1 MELYFGSLFA
11 VLTTGLVA
19 AMILFIVLAVKNRE
33 RITKWGRLIGL
44 FVVLGTVVSAF
55 SATRDNF
62 GFEGALFA
70 MDSSFALVFSVI
82 GGAIYLTAFASVF
95 MKNQNYKRRCFYV
108 MAALFLANVAAV
120 EACRIALAG

>member
-1 MELYFGSLFA
+1 MYFGSLFA
-11 VLTTGLVA
+11 VLTTVLVA
-19 AMILFIVLAVKNRE
+19 AMIVLIVLAVRRRD
-33 RITKWGRLIGL
+33 RIPKWGRLIAL

-70 MDSSFALVFSVI
+70 MDGAPALLFSVI
-82 GGAIYLTAFASVF
+82 GGAVYVAAFVSIF

-120 EACRIALAG
+120 EACRIALIA